1 MQDYK
6 GDFIRVFNE
15 LSHSK
20 NSNQVWNDLIE
31 CVAITISNA
40 LDKKN
45 YNKREAEYME
55 KAARLDYSPKM
66 GEAFAC
72 IVGALEDKPEQD
84 FLGTIYGELGLL
96 TARKGQFFS
105 PYSVCQLM
113 SQMQLSD
120 AKEKIEEKGYI
131 VINDPACGAGATLIA
146 AANTLREMG
155 VNYQTSVLFTG
166 NDIDPVVAKMCYIQL
181 SLLGCPGYIAVANT
195 LTDPV
200 VGDVLMPIEKE
211 TQDFWYTPMFCS
223 DIWVMRRKCKVM
235 DNFLRS

>member
-66 GEAFAC
+66 GEALAC
-72 IVGALEDKPEQD
+72 IVSALEDKPEQD
-84 FLGTIYGELGLL
+84 FLGAIY
-96 TARKGQFFS
+96 
-105 PYSVCQLM
+105 V
-113 SQMQLSD
+113 
-120 AKEKIEEKGYI
+120 
-131 VINDPACGAGATLIA
+131 
-146 AANTLREMG
+146 
-155 VNYQTSVLFTG
+155 
-166 NDIDPVVAKMCYIQL
+166 
-181 SLLGCPGYIAVANT
+181 
-195 LTDPV
+195 
-200 VGDVLMPIEKE
+200 
-211 TQDFWYTPMFCS
+211 
-223 DIWVMRRKCKVM
+223 
-235 DNFLRS
+235 